1 MVMDLQCKIGL
12 YGVLFF
18 WLKVKNYNIRIN
30 NIMLHFIRDL
40 TDKLLE
46 FIKDDPVRPE
56 IPTDFR
62 VSDGRMVAAL
72 VSEDKPDAMVCV
84 SFHDFVPAGVDD
96 LKKTSQV
103 PTTAIFYTIW
113 SYKAGKGQ
121 ELLFQAVKAIQE
133 QYPSINRFVTLSPKT
148 NMARRFHLKNGAIVF
163 RENVETINYEY
174 QANKE
179 ITET

>member
-1 MVMDLQCKIGL
+1 
-12 YGVLFF
+12 
-18 WLKVKNYNIRIN
+18 
-30 NIMLHFIRDL
+30 MLHFITDL
-40 TDKLLE
+40 THKLLS

-72 VSEDKPDAMVCV
+72 SDNEDDPDAMVCV

-96 LKKTSQV
+96 LHNVSQV
-103 PTTAIFYTIW
+103 PTTAVFYTIW

-121 ELLFQAVKAIQE
+121 ELLFRAVKGIQE
-133 QYPSINRFVTLSPKT
+133 QYPSVTRFVTLSPKT

-163 RENVETINYEY
+163 RENLETVNYEY
-174 QANKE
+174 NPTKE
-179 ITET
+179 EVNTIQEK

>member
-1 MVMDLQCKIGL
+1 
-12 YGVLFF
+12 
-18 WLKVKNYNIRIN
+18 
-30 NIMLHFIRDL
+30 MLHFITDL
-40 TDKLLE
+40 THKLLS

-72 VSEDKPDAMVCV
+72 SDNEDDPDAMVCV

-96 LKKTSQV
+96 LRNVSQV
-103 PTTAIFYTIW
+103 PTTAVFYTIW

-121 ELLFQAVKAIQE
+121 ELLFRAVKGIQE
-133 QYPSINRFVTLSPKT
+133 QYPSVTRFVTLSPKT

-163 RENVETINYEY
+163 RENLETVNYEY
-174 QANKE
+174 NPGKE
-179 ITET
+179 EVNTIQEK